1 MAYPL
6 EADLNLPKERY
17 SFGVRRRVAK
27 EVIRGS
33 FDAAVE
39 AVDETTGAHV
49 PKRQAEQLAV
59 RSAVDFDPFYSQAEA
74 LEEDSPGSILVLSV
88 DGKGVVMRE
97 QDLRESTRKAAK
109 KRKRRLPSKRS
120 KGEKNGS
127 KRMATVA
134 AVYTIEPYVRTS
146 KQVVGQIL
154 EKVRLVEPKR
164 PRPQNKRVWASLKK
178 EPEEVIAAAF
188 EEALR
193 RDPEQEKHW
202 VAVVDGNETQLKL
215 LRKYAKK
222 HRVKLT
228 IVLDLMHLLSYLWK
242 AAHVFHDEGS
252 AESQQWVGE
261 RLLEVLRG
269 RAGLVAGGMRRSATL
284 RDLDQETR
292 KPVDSC
298 AKYILNHK
306 AFVAYE
312 SYLRNGWPICSG
324 VIEGT
329 CRHLINDRMD
339 LTGARW
345 RLEGAEAVLRLRSIW
360 ASGDFDD
367 YWRFHEEQERVRN
380 HASRYRAGVPK
391 VRKGS
396 TVPSGGRELAL
407 VG

>member
-1 MAYPL
+1 M
-6 EADLNLPKERY
+6 
-17 SFGVRRRVAK
+17 AK
-27 EVIRGS
+27 EVVRGS

-39 AVDETTGAHV
+39 AVSETTGAHV

-74 LEEDSPGSILVLSV
+74 LEEDSPGSVLVLSV

-109 KRKRRLPSKRS
+109 KRKRKLPSKRS

-134 AVYTIEPYVRTS
+134 AVYTIEPYVRTPQ
-146 KQVVGQIL
+146 QVVAQIMNN
-154 EKVRLVEPKR
+154 VRLVEPKR

-178 EPEEVIAAAF
+178 EAEEVIASAF

-193 RDPEQEKHW
+193 RDPERKKHW
-202 VAVVDGNETQLKL
+202 VAVVDGNETQLTL

-222 HRVKLT
+222 HGVKMS

-242 AAHVFHDEGS
+242 AAHVFHEEGS
-252 AESQQWVGE
+252 QESERWVSE
-261 RLLEVLRG
+261 RLLEILHG

-284 RDLDQETR
+284 RGLEEQAR

-298 AKYILNHK
+298 ATYILNHK
-306 AFVAYE
+306 AFVDYE
-312 SYLRNGWPICSG
+312 SYLSNGWPVCSG

-345 RLEGAEAVLRLRSIW
+345 RLEGAEAVLRLRSIY
-360 ASGDFDD
+360 ASGDFED
-367 YWRFHEEQERVRN
+367 YWRFHEKQELLRN
-380 HASRYRAGVPK
+380 HASRYAGGVPP
-391 VRKGS
+391 VSKGAIK
-396 TVPSGGRELAL
+396 PPGGRHLAL
-407 VG
+407 IG